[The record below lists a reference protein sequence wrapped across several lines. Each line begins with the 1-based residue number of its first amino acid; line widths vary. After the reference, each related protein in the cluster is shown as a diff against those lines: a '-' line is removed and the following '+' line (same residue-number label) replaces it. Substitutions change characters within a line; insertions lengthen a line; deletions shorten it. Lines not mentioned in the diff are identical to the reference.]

1 MLISKLM
8 EKLKNIIL
16 GIKNVNEKSS
26 INIYT
31 NFIIFNN
38 TRKSLSTFSLKI
50 ENIKKY
56 KVYGIIRVIS

>member
-1 MLISKLM
+1 M

-16 GIKNVNEKSS
+16 GIKTVNEKSS

>member
-1 MLISKLM
+1 M

-16 GIKNVNEKSS
+16 GIKTVNEKSS
-26 INIYT
+26 INICT
-31 NFIIFNN
+31 DFIIFNN

>member
-1 MLISKLM
+1 M

-38 TRKSLSTFSLKI
+38 TRKSLSTFSLKM

>member
-1 MLISKLM
+1 M

-16 GIKNVNEKSS
+16 GIKTVNEKSS

-38 TRKSLSTFSLKI
+38 TRKSLSTFSLKM

>member
-1 MLISKLM
+1 M